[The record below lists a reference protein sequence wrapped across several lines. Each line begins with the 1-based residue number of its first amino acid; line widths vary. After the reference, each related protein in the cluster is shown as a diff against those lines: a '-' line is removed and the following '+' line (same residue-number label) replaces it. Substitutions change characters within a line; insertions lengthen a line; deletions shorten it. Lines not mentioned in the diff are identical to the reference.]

1 MKGKCRKFS
10 PEFKAQVALSAIREQ
25 ETLSELSARYEVSVV
40 MISRWKKEF
49 LENASNAFGGV
60 KDAKPEVETE
70 KLYAQIGELTMQVN
84 FLKKSLKR
92 TGL

>member
-1 MKGKCRKFS
+1 MKGKRRKFS

-60 KDAKPEVETE
+60 KEAKPEVETE